1 MEVANWHT
9 GKFKEVKFQSAG
21 NNWYLITFKYFAGN
35 GFACVYS
42 IAEMVGSS
50 QRDINK
56 PDTTP
61 RFVSF
66 KIRII

>member
-1 MEVANWHT
+1 MEVATWHT

-21 NNWYLITFKYFAGN
+21 NNGYLITFKYFAGD
-35 GFACVYS
+35 GFACINS
-42 IAEMVGSS
+42 IAEMVGSGK
-50 QRDINK
+50 RDINK

-61 RFVSF
+61 RFVPF